1 MKNLSVAF
9 LVILIISGCSAW
21 DAVRVARIAA
31 TGDIAS
37 AQRMAVE
44 KATRYAANPKALDR
58 DIKRFQKDFAKLIE
72 TFRKTVGGVWGKEEI
87 KEPGPREYVKYT
99 QNYLSR
105 ASVDF
110 DRGIRL
116 KRYLVWLSRW

>member
-21 DAVRVARIAA
+21 DAARVARIAA

-37 AQRMAVE
+37 AQRMAAE
-44 KATRYAANPKALDR
+44 KAVRYAANPKALDR

-87 KEPGPREYVKYT
+87 KEPGPRRLSENSRGLVKKQCIYE
-99 QNYLSR
+99 
-105 ASVDF
+105 
-110 DRGIRL
+110 
-116 KRYLVWLSRW
+116 